1 MNKNYNEKLSAA
13 VEELLKKPEKEKI
26 PFTRNGVTKYYTQVQ
41 DRVEIFRKHF
51 GCDAQ
56 IDTTQTYEPN
66 IVRSETTI
74 SIGGERVANGIA
86 EEKRDGSFVN
96 KTSAAEN
103 AETSSIGRALAN
115 LSLHGGEYASAEEL
129 FIAINE
135 QKKGK
140 TDDIAKDK
148 KTINK
153 NLNGEGSN
161 KVSPPTIPEELAIVL
176 ANFDAARHLGELQK
190 KAGMHK
196 EYLGSLDK
204 NLYEHATLNYQA
216 NEERLTN
223 GR

>member
-1 MNKNYNEKLSAA
+1 MNKNYNETLAA
-13 VEELLKKPEKEKI
+13 AIKEIGELDNKNKVRIHGK
-26 PFTRNGVTKYYTQVQ
+26 FYTMVQ
-41 DRVEIFRKHF
+41 DRISIFRKHF

-86 EEKRDGSFVN
+86 EEKRDSSAIHR
-96 KTSAAEN
+96 TSAAEV

-115 LSLHGGEYASAEEL
+115 LSLHGGEYASANEVTTA
-129 FIAINE
+129 IAQ
-135 QKKGK
+135 QKEK
-140 TDDIAKDK
+140 TVNIAKDK

-153 NLNGEGSN
+153 NLNGEGNN

-196 EYLGSLDK
+196 TYLGSLDK

>member
-1 MNKNYNEKLSAA
+1 MNKNYNETLAA
-13 VEELLKKPEKEKI
+13 AIKEIGELDNKNKVRIHGK
-26 PFTRNGVTKYYTQVQ
+26 FYTMVQ
-41 DRVEIFRKHF
+41 DRISIFRKHF

-86 EEKRDGSFVN
+86 EEKRDSSAIHR
-96 KTSAAEN
+96 TSAAEV

-115 LSLHGGEYASAEEL
+115 LSLHGGEYASANEVTTA
-129 FIAINE
+129 IAQ
-135 QKKGK
+135 QKEK

-153 NLNGEGSN
+153 NLNGEGNN

>member
-1 MNKNYNEKLSAA
+1 MNKNYNETLAA
-13 VEELLKKPEKEKI
+13 AIKEIGELDNKNKVRIHGK
-26 PFTRNGVTKYYTQVQ
+26 FYTMVQ
-41 DRVEIFRKHF
+41 DRISIFRKHF

-86 EEKRDGSFVN
+86 EEKRDSSAIHR
-96 KTSAAEN
+96 TSAAEV

-115 LSLHGGEYASAEEL
+115 LSLHGGEYASANEVTTA
-129 FIAINE
+129 IAQ
-135 QKKGK
+135 QKEK

-153 NLNGEGSN
+153 NLNGEGN
-161 KVSPPTIPEELAIVL
+161 NEVPLPEIPVELSIVL
-176 ANFDAARHLGELQK
+176 ENFNKARHLGELQK
-190 KAGMHK
+190 IAGVNK
-196 EYLGSLDK
+196 EYLGMIEKDQ
-204 NLYEHATLNYQA
+204 YQHALKIYNQ

>member
-1 MNKNYNEKLSAA
+1 MNKNYNETLAA
-13 VEELLKKPEKEKI
+13 AIKEIGELDNKHKVRI
-26 PFTRNGVTKYYTQVQ
+26 HNKYYTMVQ
-41 DRVEIFRKHF
+41 DRISIFRKHF

-86 EEKRDGSFVN
+86 EEKRDSSAIHR
-96 KTSAAEN
+96 TSAAEV

-115 LSLHGGEYASAEEL
+115 LSLHGGEYASANEVTTA
-129 FIAINE
+129 IAQ
-135 QKKGK
+135 QKEK

-196 EYLGSLDK
+196 DYLGSLDK

>member
-1 MNKNYNEKLSAA
+1 MNKNYNETLAA
-13 VEELLKKPEKEKI
+13 AIKEIGELDNKNKVRIHRK
-26 PFTRNGVTKYYTQVQ
+26 FYTMVQ
-41 DRVEIFRKHF
+41 DRISIFRKHF

-86 EEKRDGSFVN
+86 EEKRDSSAIHR
-96 KTSAAEN
+96 TSAAEV

-115 LSLHGGEYASAEEL
+115 LSLHGGEYASANEVTTA
-129 FIAINE
+129 IAQ
-135 QKKGK
+135 QKEK

-153 NLNGEGSN
+153 NLNGEGNN

>member
-129 FIAINE
+129 FIAVNE

-161 KVSPPTIPEELAIVL
+161 EVPLPEIPVELSIVL
-176 ANFDAARHLGELQK
+176 ENFNKARHLGELQK
-190 KAGMHK
+190 IAGVNK
-196 EYLGSLDK
+196 EYLGMIEKDQ
-204 NLYEHATLNYQA
+204 YQHALKIYNQ